1 MTCHHLAPLG
11 VCFIPLLL
19 ATTCRG
25 EITTLVEH
33 LDNNHAT
40 RQFKFDKV
48 PPPSRNDAASDAK
61 FTVLYGALRKGENAH
76 DVDRL
81 HDGKV
86 PDWEDQPLQNFVF
99 ASGDGGRVRAD
110 LGRAIDIAQV
120 NSYSWHPST
129 RAPQVYKLYASDG
142 SSPGF
147 DERPGEGI
155 NPLICGWTMVAAVDT
170 RPKQGDPG
178 GQYGVSIS
186 DTSGSLGHY
195 RYLLFDISE
204 TESDDGWGNTFYSE
218 IDVIER
224 GVKSLPV
231 AAYSLPPPPHDPAG
245 DPMDWKPP
253 TRPPSI
259 QARYSDEVYVA
270 LAKAP
275 REKIDAD
282 ELRAPGRPVS
292 GLLVQAVLPGTQ
304 GAKLGISV
312 GDILMSLDGTPIGQR
327 GEPHPLND
335 MRTDQPQQL
344 AFWSAQGGEKTV
356 NIEPGRIGITSFD
369 GARLAEIYARSAERD
384 PKWDDDMLV
393 ATSTYL
399 TDPSLAETALAR
411 AVRAGYQGQ
420 LFNGLA
426 ARIAFEEQRFVDAL
440 DFGWPNWSANQRLDA
455 DTLRLYYDAAL
466 IGFKP
471 EEALDL
477 SARYPDR
484 LPREASVADAVAA
497 YRAMPKSNLA
507 NPIAELDNVR
517 RKRIHPFGVFAPSE
531 GEAGDGSDWCAESLN
546 RNAVLDFE
554 VPSGHFKTMM
564 LTPGFANVA
573 FCAHYDLHNTDQMAR
588 SLANSIAFGLYDMTT
603 ANTQWGNP
611 TNRIEV
617 DFLNDGLCSISAFGL
632 AKVSPDLSVP
642 AVTPT
647 RMTGTLRIVILHNRC
662 EVTLDDKRIYYG
674 PIVADEST
682 RRYGLFMIGAGVT
695 GRVNPPVFER
705 LDDPRAPATQ
715 RGAK

>member
-1 MTCHHLAPLG
+1 MTCRQPAPLC
-11 VCFIPLLL
+11 VCFILLLL

-25 EITTLVEH
+25 KITTLVEH

-40 RQFKFDKV
+40 KQFKFHKI
-48 PPPSRNDAASDAK
+48 PPPARDDAATRAK
-61 FTVLYGALRKGENAH
+61 FTIVSGQPDANAN
-76 DVDRL
+76 DPDRL
-81 HDGKV
+81 HDGQV
-86 PDWEDQPLQNFVF
+86 PDWEDEPGRNFAF
-99 ASGDGGRVRAD
+99 ATGDGGRLLVELD
-110 LGRAIDIAQV
+110 GAIDIAEV
-120 NSYSWHPST
+120 NTYSWHPST
-129 RAPQVYKLYASDG
+129 RGPQVYKMYASDG
-142 SSPGF
+142 SAQTF
-147 DERPGEGI
+147 DPKPGEGTD
-155 NPLICGWTMVAAVDT
+155 PLTCGWTLVATVDT

-186 DTSGSLGHY
+186 DTNGSIGHY
-195 RYLLFDISE
+195 GYLLFDISR
-204 TESDDGWGNTFYSE
+204 TENDDDWGNTFYSE
-218 IDVIER
+218 IDVVER
-224 GVKSLPV
+224 NVKPSPV
-231 AAYSLPPPPHDPAG
+231 AAYSSEPPPRDPPG

-253 TRPPSI
+253 ARPPSI
-259 QARYSDEVYVA
+259 QARYSDEAYVA

-275 REKIDAD
+275 REKIDVDA
-282 ELRAPGRPVS
+282 LRAPGRPMN
-292 GLLVQAVLPGTQ
+292 GLLVQNVLPGSQ

-335 MRTDQPQQL
+335 MRTDKPQQL
-344 AFWSAQGGEKTV
+344 AFWSAHGGGKTV
-356 NIEPGRIGITSFD
+356 NIEPGRIGITTYD

-399 TDPSLAETALAR
+399 TDPPLAETALAH

-420 LFNGLA
+420 LFIALA
-426 ARIAFEEQRFVDAL
+426 ARIAFEERRFVDAL
-440 DFGWPNWSANQRLDA
+440 DFGWPNWSAHQHLDA
-455 DTLRLYYDAAL
+455 DTLRLYHDAAL
-466 IGFKP
+466 LGFKP

-497 YRAMPKSNLA
+497 YRALPKSNLA

-517 RKRIHPFGVFAPSE
+517 RKRIHEFGAFVPSE
-531 GEAGDGSDWCAESLN
+531 GDAGDGSDWCAESLN

-554 VPSGHFKTMM
+554 VPSDHLKTMM

-573 FCAHYDLHNTDQMAR
+573 FCAHYNLHNTDQMAG
-588 SLANSIAFGLYDMTT
+588 SFAHSIAFGLYNMTT

-611 TNRIEV
+611 TNRIEI

-632 AKVSPDLSVP
+632 PKVSPDLSVP

-647 RMTGTLRIVILHNRC
+647 RMTGTIRIVILHNRC

-682 RRYGLFMIGAGVT
+682 RRYGFFMIGAGVT
-695 GRVNPPVFER
+695 GPINPPVFEQ
-705 LDDPRAPATQ
+705 LDDPRP
-715 RGAK
+715 GK